1 MQPDS
6 DSKFLL
12 VSECQAENDAFKLN
26 PDILLYS
33 MFHEQL
39 WPSLRVYGLT
49 SCGEKVAAAAV

>member
-39 WPSLRVYGLT
+39 
-49 SCGEKVAAAAV
+49 